1 MVHVLVSIN
10 DLDYN
15 TNNQRTCQH
24 IILKIK
30 KIRSFQFSD
39 FSAHRKADTEQ
50 NKTVADESYKEAEMR
65 KDKDSYTT
73 KGKEIPTLR
82 EGGFTYSADQ
92 KMTNCGGQFPS
103 QKASSKAQS
112 KMSSKASNSMS
123 SKTQNSASSK
133 YGDPSH
139 FRKNFRYVQHV
150 QPEYRLYRFQE
161 SREQKSGSA
170 TDCR

>member
-1 MVHVLVSIN
+1 
-10 DLDYN
+10 
-15 TNNQRTCQH
+15 
-24 IILKIK
+24 
-30 KIRSFQFSD
+30 
-39 FSAHRKADTEQ
+39 
-50 NKTVADESYKEAEMR
+50 MR

-92 KMTNCGGQFPS
+92 KMTNCGGNSPS

-123 SKTQNSASSK
+123 SRYSQNTDCTDSK
-133 YGDPSH
+133 
-139 FRKNFRYVQHV
+139 RAETK
-150 QPEYRLYRFQE
+150 
-161 SREQKSGSA
+161 KSGSA

>member
-1 MVHVLVSIN
+1 
-10 DLDYN
+10 
-15 TNNQRTCQH
+15 
-24 IILKIK
+24 
-30 KIRSFQFSD
+30 
-39 FSAHRKADTEQ
+39 
-50 NKTVADESYKEAEMR
+50 MR

-82 EGGFTYSADQ
+82 EGGFTYSTDQ
-92 KMTNCGGQFPS
+92 KMTNCGGNSPS

-133 YGDPSH
+133 YGDPSTSGKTSGMSSTYSQNTDCTDSK
-139 FRKNFRYVQHV
+139 RAENK
-150 QPEYRLYRFQE
+150 
-161 SREQKSGSA
+161 KSGSA